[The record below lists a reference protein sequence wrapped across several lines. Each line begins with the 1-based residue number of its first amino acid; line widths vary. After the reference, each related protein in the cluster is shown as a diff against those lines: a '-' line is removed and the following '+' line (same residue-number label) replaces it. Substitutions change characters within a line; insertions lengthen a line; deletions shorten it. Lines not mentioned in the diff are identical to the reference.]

1 METRTFTAKTVDE
14 ATGVALRA
22 LGAKLEDV
30 DITVVNPG
38 RSGILGLG
46 GAPAVIEVKLLKR
59 PDAPQPTPASISP
72 RIIPAEQV
80 ERRER
85 RERAPGDRRVAERP
99 QIVAGPDAPA
109 QPVAPGAETA
119 TSPEDER
126 GDRRFDR
133 RGRRGGRGQR
143 QDRVEPR
150 PAGIPGQDMPPSGRP
165 AVEGRPPRRAATP
178 ELPLNEEVPAGP
190 ASEEEMAAEQ
200 DYPEAPPAER
210 DAEAEQMV
218 AQLLGYLLSSMGVQA
233 ETYVRDDLESGSI
246 VFEIEGADSGL
257 LIGRRGE
264 TLAAVQ
270 FLVRMITNRQLGR
283 KCYVI
288 IDVEGYRE
296 RRADMLRRLGRR
308 TAGRVASSGRPAS
321 LEPMSPAER
330 RIIHM
335 ALADH
340 PRVRTES
347 EGEGNHR
354 RVVVLPRRGG
364 PMGGDR
370 GPRPDAPP
378 IGDRPGFQ
386 DRGGD
391 QGRGPRPDAPA
402 GGQPGFQDRGP
413 RRGFGN
419 RRGGGGGWR
428 GRRTADREQGS
439 MLNGPAGEPGQQDR
453 PSSEPNISDA
463 NPEDRS

>member
-1 METRTFTAKTVDE
+1 M
-14 ATGVALRA
+14 
-22 LGAKLEDV
+22 
-30 DITVVNPG
+30 
-38 RSGILGLG
+38 
-46 GAPAVIEVKLLKR
+46 
-59 PDAPQPTPASISP
+59 
-72 RIIPAEQV
+72 
-80 ERRER
+80 
-85 RERAPGDRRVAERP
+85 
-99 QIVAGPDAPA
+99 
-109 QPVAPGAETA
+109 
-119 TSPEDER
+119 
-126 GDRRFDR
+126 
-133 RGRRGGRGQR
+133 
-143 QDRVEPR
+143 
-150 PAGIPGQDMPPSGRP
+150 
-165 AVEGRPPRRAATP
+165 
-178 ELPLNEEVPAGP
+178 NEEVPAGP

-270 FLVRMITNRQLGR
+270 FVVRMITNRQLGR

-428 GRRTADREQGS
+428 GRRTAEREQGS

-453 PSSEPNISDA
+453 PPSEPNISDA

>member
-1 METRTFTAKTVDE
+1 MAER
-14 ATGVALRA
+14 
-22 LGAKLEDV
+22 
-30 DITVVNPG
+30 P
-38 RSGILGLG
+38 
-46 GAPAVIEVKLLKR
+46 PAGPS
-59 PDAPQPTPASISP
+59 PDAPPGTGDPA
-72 RIIPAEQV
+72 
-80 ERRER
+80 
-85 RERAPGDRRVAERP
+85 
-99 QIVAGPDAPA
+99 AGPGAAPQA
-109 QPVAPGAETA
+109 
-119 TSPEDER
+119 ER

-133 RGRRGGRGQR
+133 RGRRGGRGR
-143 QDRVEPR
+143 WQDRGEQAVPG
-150 PAGIPGQDMPPSGRP
+150 AGPDMPPSDRP
-165 AVEGRPPRRAATP
+165 VVEGRPPRRGAAP
-178 ELPLNEEVPAGP
+178 GQPIDEQAPAGP

-200 DYPEAPPAER
+200 DYPEAPPGER

-218 AQLLGYLLSSMGVQA
+218 AQLLSYLLSSMGVQA
-233 ETYVRDDLESGSI
+233 ETYVRDELESGSI

-270 FLVRMITNRQLGR
+270 FLVRMIANRQLGR

-296 RRADMLRRLGRR
+296 RRADMLRRLARR

-347 EGEGNHR
+347 EGEGNR
-354 RVVVLPRRGG
+354 RHVVVLPRRGG

-370 GPRPDAPP
+370 SPRPDAPP
-378 IGDRPGFQ
+378 AGDQPGFQ
-386 DRGGD
+386 DRGGYQD
-391 QGRGPRPDAPA
+391 RGPRPDAPA
-402 GGQPGFQDRGP
+402 VSQGGYQDRGPLPDAPAGSQGGYQDRGP
-413 RRGFGN
+413 RRGFGNN

-428 GRRTADREQGS
+428 GRRMGDREQGS
-439 MLNGPAGEPGQQDR
+439 MLSGPAGEPGQQDR
-453 PSSEPNISDA
+453 PPSEPPPGDA
-463 NPEDRS
+463 NPEPDGEDRS

>member
-1 METRTFTAKTVDE
+1 M
-14 ATGVALRA
+14 
-22 LGAKLEDV
+22 
-30 DITVVNPG
+30 
-38 RSGILGLG
+38 
-46 GAPAVIEVKLLKR
+46 IEVKLLKR
-59 PDAPQPTPASISP
+59 PDAPPPTPTPASISP
-72 RIIPAEQV
+72 RIIPAEQI

-85 RERAPGDRRVAERP
+85 RERVSGDRQMAERP
-99 QIVAGPDAPA
+99 PAAPSSGAPA
-109 QPVAPGAETA
+109 SGTGAAPQAEG
-119 TSPEDER
+119 

-133 RGRRGGRGQR
+133 RGRRGGAGRGR
-143 QDRVEPR
+143 WQDRGEQGAPG
-150 PAGIPGQDMPPSGRP
+150 AGADMPPSDRP
-165 AVEGRPPRRAATP
+165 APEDRPHRRSAPVAQP
-178 ELPLNEEVPAGP
+178 MDQEVPAGP

-218 AQLLGYLLSSMGVQA
+218 AQLLSYLLSSMGVQA
-233 ETYVRDDLESGSI
+233 ETYVRDELESGSI

-264 TLAAVQ
+264 PLAAVQ
-270 FLVRMITNRQLGR
+270 FLVRMIANRQLGR

-296 RRADMLRRLGRR
+296 RRADMLRRLARR
-308 TAGRVASSGRPAS
+308 TAGRVASSGRPAA

-347 EGEGNHR
+347 EGEGNRR

-364 PMGGDR
+364 PMGGPGAPGRPDAPPSGDQPAMDRGQPGYQERGGYQDR
-370 GPRPDAPP
+370 GPRPDAPSGGP
-378 IGDRPGFQ
+378 GGFQ
-386 DRGGD
+386 DRGG
-391 QGRGPRPDAPA
+391 
-402 GGQPGFQDRGP
+402 P
-413 RRGFGN
+413 RRGFGNN

-428 GRRTADREQGS
+428 GRRTGDRGGTREQGS
-439 MLNGPAGEPGQQDR
+439 MLSGPAGEPGQPDR
-453 PSSEPNISDA
+453 PPSEPPPGDA
-463 NPEDRS
+463 NPEPDTDDRR